1 MARVVMSDPEWSEV
15 PHLVPARMV
24 NEFVYCR
31 RLFHLEW
38 VHQLWADN
46 EFTVDGRW
54 QHRVVDQPSGAV
66 PAADDSAADLKRA
79 TSVSLSSDRLGLVGK
94 ADVLEGKDGA
104 VVPIEVKRG
113 RARSAEEPVAL
124 PERVQLCVIGL
135 LLRDAG
141 YRCDEGVVFFAES
154 RQRVAVPFEDEFVSA
169 TLRYVK
175 ELRHAAENP
184 IAPPPTEDTWKCN
197 GCSLAGICLPD
208 EVVFLRHDRVSPPR
222 KLVPSDDAARPLYVT
237 EPGSYVRKSGG
248 RVEVTRN
255 REVMSSVRL
264 IDVSQLCIY
273 GNVQVSTQ
281 LVRELMARGI
291 PVMWFSGGGWFQ
303 GITEG
308 LPGKNVELRRRQYMK
323 AEAGSLDIARWMI
336 EGKIRNSRTI
346 LRRNTRDRDREAL
359 DGLRRLAVRSAK
371 AQDVPQLLGFEGAA
385 ARTYFGQF
393 PAMLRGPEALPGGA
407 FSMAGRNRRP
417 PADPINCLL
426 SYCYSLLVKDCVATL
441 RSLGF
446 DPYLGFLH
454 RPRFGRPALALD
466 LAEEFRPVIAES
478 VVLTAV
484 TTREIRPSHFE
495 VKAGG
500 VSLTADGRRVVL
512 GIHERRME
520 TEIEHPI
527 FGYKATWRRIL
538 EVQARLLAALLME
551 EIDQYPPMV
560 VR

>member
-1 MARVVMSDPEWSEV
+1 MTDPEWSEV

-54 QHRVVDQPSGAV
+54 QHRVVDFPSGAV
-66 PAADDSAADLKRA
+66 PDADDPDAEIKRA
-79 TSVSLSSDRLGLVGK
+79 TSVSLSSERLGLVGR
-94 ADVLEGKDGA
+94 ADLLEGKNGT

-113 RARSAEEPVAL
+113 RARSLEEPVAL
-124 PERVQLCVIGL
+124 PERVQLCVIAL

-141 YRCDEGVVFFAES
+141 YRCEEGVVYFAES
-154 RQRVAVPFEDEFVSA
+154 KQRVEIPFDGELVSA
-169 TLRYVK
+169 TLRFVH
-175 ELRHAAENP
+175 ELREAAENP
-184 IAPPPTEDTWKCN
+184 IAPMPTEETWKCN
-197 GCSLAGICLPD
+197 GCSLAGVCLPD
-208 EVVFLRHDRVSPPR
+208 EVVFLHHDRVTPPR
-222 KLVPSDDAARPLYVT
+222 KLIPGDGAERPLYVT

-248 RVEVTRN
+248 RVEVTKS
-255 REVMSSVRL
+255 REVVSSVRL
-264 IDVSQLCIY
+264 IDVSQLCLY
-273 GNVQVSTQ
+273 GNVQASTQ
-281 LVRELMARGI
+281 LVRELMAREI

-308 LPGKNVELRRRQYMK
+308 LPGKNVELRRRQYKK
-323 AEAGSLDIARWMI
+323 AEAGSLDIARLMI

-346 LRRNTRDRDREAL
+346 LRRNTTDRDRDAL
-359 DGLRRLAVRSAK
+359 EGLRRLAVRAAK
-371 AQDVPQLLGFEGAA
+371 AEDVSQLLGFEGAA

-393 PAMLRGPEALPGGA
+393 QTMLRGSEALPGGT

-417 PADPINCLL
+417 PTDAVNCLL

-484 TTREIRPSHFE
+484 NNGEVRPSHFI

-500 VSLTADGRRVVL
+500 VSLTPEGRRIVL
-512 GIHERRME
+512 GTHERRME
-520 TEIEHPI
+520 TEISHPI
-527 FGYKATWRRIL
+527 FGYKASWRRIL
-538 EVQARLLAALLME
+538 EVQGRLLAALLMG
-551 EIDQYPPMV
+551 EIDRYPPMV